1 MSPSPLLVEVRFMC
15 LGYMS
20 VLLALLTH
28 VSGLVD
34 ESSKNRRILIKLRK
48 WDLYSLRAHGQRL
61 FEMTAE
67 PFFRNG

>member
-1 MSPSPLLVEVRFMC
+1 
-15 LGYMS
+15 MS
-20 VLLALLTH
+20 VLLVNTRLWVMNHPKIAVDLLI
-28 VSGLVD
+28 
-34 ESSKNRRILIKLRK
+34 ELRK